1 MNGQER
7 FEYYLRDLELLLQQ
21 AGKQRNPGLF
31 LYRKKARNILFMLE
45 GLAKLYAQL
54 HNSKRFSKMKAQFKL
69 LEDILGA
76 IDYYDTLATE
86 LSENSRI
93 DASLIR
99 YFQGQMRE
107 KVQQLNDILEEK
119 GWMGPVPRRLLKIRS
134 KLADA
139 NWMPAAKEVLA
150 FKEAYDAFIYEIVE
164 VIHSPQ
170 LRFEHMET
178 DVHELRRKLRWL
190 SIYPHALRG
199 AIQLQD
205 VSGNTSGLKI
215 YQTPAVLSSPFI
227 RFPEALAG
235 SPVLFLQQPSFY
247 ALSWMTE
254 ALGTLKDAG
263 LRVEA
268 LREALLT
275 VHDLEGEL
283 ADKRIYRMLGKK
295 QELLP
300 DLLQEASKITRVF
313 FGKNVLE
320 QLIAGV
326 GTAP

>member
-1 MNGQER
+1 MSGQER

-54 HNSKRFSKMKAQFKL
+54 HNTKRFSKMKDQFKL
-69 LEDILGA
+69 LEDTLGA
-76 IDYYDTLATE
+76 IDYYDSLATE
-86 LSENSRI
+86 LGANSKI
-93 DASLIR
+93 DGSFVR

-107 KVQQLNDILEEK
+107 KVQLLNDLLEEK

-139 NWMPAAKEVLA
+139 DWMPAEKEVLA
-150 FKEAYDAFIYEIVE
+150 FKEAYDEFIYAIVE
-164 VIHSPQ
+164 AIHAQP

-190 SIYPHALRG
+190 SIYPQALRG
-199 AIQLQD
+199 GIQLKP
-205 VSGNTSGLKI
+205 VSKLSAGLKI
-215 YQTPAVLSSPFI
+215 YQTPEVLNSPFNQ
-227 RFPEALAG
+227 FPEAAAG
-235 SPVLFLQQPSFY
+235 SPVLFLQQPTFY
-247 ALSWMTE
+247 ALSWIIDQ
-254 ALGTLKDAG
+254 LGQLKDAG

-268 LREALLT
+268 LREALLA
-275 VHDLEGEL
+275 VHALEGEL

-300 DLLQEASKITRVF
+300 DLLQDATKITREF
-313 FGKNVLE
+313 FGKNILE

-326 GTAP
+326 GKAS